1 MRVMKDSKLRARKLR
16 RNLTDAE
23 RRLWSILRGRRLNRF
38 KFRRQQPIGGYIV
51 DFVCFERRLVIEV
64 DGSQHQEQVGYD
76 EERTRWLN
84 SQGFEVLRLWNNQV
98 LSDPDSVSEAIL
110 MKVRGCG

>member
-1 MRVMKDSKLRARKLR
+1 MDSRLRARRLR
-16 RNLTDAE
+16 RKLTDAE
-23 RRLWSILRGRRLNRF
+23 RRLWSILRDRRLEEF
-38 KFRRQQPIGGYIV
+38 KFRRQQPLGRYIV

-84 SQGFEVLRLWNNQV
+84 AQDFEVLRIWNNEI
-98 LSDPDSVSEAIL
+98 LAAPDSVSEGIL
-110 MKVRGCG
+110 LKLKGRE

>member
-1 MRVMKDSKLRARKLR
+1 MRVMKNSKLRARRLR

-23 RRLWSILRGRRLNRF
+23 RRLWSILRGRRLDEF
-38 KFRRQQPIGGYIV
+38 KFRRQQPLGHYIV
-51 DFVCFERRLVIEV
+51 DFICFERRLVIEV
-64 DGSQHQEQVGYD
+64 DGSHHQDRLDYD
-76 EERTRWLN
+76 DERTRWLN

-110 MKVRGCG
+110 LKMRGCA